1 MLTEQ
6 PKILGSENVNRGPET
21 PGLETGIYYSAL
33 KDTIISV
40 CASVMHMGEDA
51 YGRRCK
57 WEKMH
62 MGEDAYGRRCIWAL
76 HV

>member
-51 YGRRCK
+51 YG
-57 WEKMH
+57 
-62 MGEDAYGRRCIWAL
+62 DAYGRRWQCVDPVGCTVENKFEL
-76 HV
+76 